1 MQWGGNAQR
10 ERFGHHQVGE
20 YRSGEQLRK
29 LVLPSEMQNS
39 SAIELSLQIILLLIP
54 HNNLSQVLDPSVI
67 KPLFKLIYDYTN
79 PLR

>member
-1 MQWGGNAQR
+1 
-10 ERFGHHQVGE
+10 
-20 YRSGEQLRK
+20 
-29 LVLPSEMQNS
+29 MQNS